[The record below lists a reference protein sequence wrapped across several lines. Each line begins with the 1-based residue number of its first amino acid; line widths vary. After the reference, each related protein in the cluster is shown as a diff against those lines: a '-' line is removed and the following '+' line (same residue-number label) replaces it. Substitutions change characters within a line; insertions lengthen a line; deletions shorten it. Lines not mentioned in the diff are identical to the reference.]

1 MSIFKSKKAYC
12 SAVIV
17 AAGSSTRFGS
27 DKLFATLGGM
37 PVLARTL
44 AVFEGS
50 PYINEI
56 IVVTE
61 SEKIMAVAKLCEDY
75 GINKA
80 RKIVCGGA
88 TRLESALSGV
98 SETDPRADLIAVH
111 DGARPLIAPK
121 IIEDAVLTAKKY
133 RAAVPA
139 VPTKDTVK
147 LANKSAVYSTPERA
161 EVFSVQTP
169 QVFMPEIIKGVLTN
183 ALVEDLT
190 VYDDAQAVEALGFT
204 VYLSEGS
211 EENIKITTPLDLLLA
226 ETILYSRSL
235 SDVQPKEA
243 AK

>member
-1 MSIFKSKKAYC
+1 M
-12 SAVIV
+12 
-17 AAGSSTRFGS
+17 
-27 DKLFATLGGM
+27 
-37 PVLARTL
+37 
-44 AVFEGS
+44 
-50 PYINEI
+50 
-56 IVVTE
+56 
-61 SEKIMAVAKLCEDY
+61 
-75 GINKA
+75 
-80 RKIVCGGA
+80 
-88 TRLESALSGV
+88 ESALSGV

-169 QVFMPEIIKGVLTN
+169 QVFMPEIIKGALTN